1 MLNES
6 KIKLMTG
13 ISMIEK
19 DKGKDLAIVHRY
31 FKGDYI
37 GRHMLCA
44 FLGYTFCWCLGLL
57 LVAACKVEEWFSLLS
72 LKELADYFV
81 GYAAWYAAGLLVYLV
96 ITFIVYFIRYRR
108 ASLTMRRYL
117 ERLKNLERRYE
128 FQGKIKEPGRE
139 VRKS

>member
-57 LVAACKVEEWFSLLS
+57 LVAACKVFPAESEGTGGLFRRIRRVVRRRTSGLPG
-72 LKELADYFV
+72 DYV
-81 GYAAWYAAGLLVYLV
+81 HCILYPVP
-96 ITFIVYFIRYRR
+96 
-108 ASLTMRRYL
+108 AS
-117 ERLKNLERRYE
+117 
-128 FQGKIKEPGRE
+128 FQYHAPVSGKTEEPGTA
-139 VRKS
+139 V